1 MHQSMDYECEGLHA
15 IDALLSYSH
24 LQTLVPL
31 PATRAIAEMLLC
43 SFQARVDRAYA
54 ILDELESQKRRES
67 SEDAGGSNED
77 MEVSDRE
84 EADEYADIK
93 SAIRDVQ
100 LAAPWQR
107 VLWLVNLID
116 TMGQSDGAAS
126 TNGVVRAGVG
136 TDAAVDVEDEHST
149 DLDEKDSHWP
159 NIAKKLYSE
168 IVSTRNAN
176 RTIETVSE
184 EEEQQAAPSLSGIVS
199 FLGTVPHATSLQSAI
214 EELWRILLT
223 FKLGKLTVF
232 VTPLDKDKF
241 DDRILERPV
250 DWYEKSIAQRNAV
263 LAAATGDDDL
273 AVISLTTAAESATP
287 SGTRLASTRS
297 ATARQSKAKNYVEID
312 DESDAIPSIK
322 SSDAIHVTDD
332 TYEESP
338 CVVQTARRTRSTAA
352 KLSQTAKKSLSAS
365 SSAMSLVDDSEV
377 VSVNVV
383 RPASFYSSDDS
394 LKHRGNSDKQEPIIT
409 YKSST
414 TSKQTRKN
422 VKESDWLRS
431 VDVLEENGATQAF
444 RVDTSLIEGS
454 RLPAFKKFN
463 TQEQPPYP
471 SQQEQQQSH
480 QHHNTQSQDE
490 YIYAPNRQQPY
501 YKTHQTY
508 PHQQDNNLYH
518 RPHQYYPEHQQNP
531 YYHVQQKQLDPYQYT
546 QHDGPPPISDLPPPP
561 PAPRIPY
568 ERESPRPLPATNA
581 IYEQQVQANMYYH
594 QEQQRNHK
602 APTNYVDLYQ
612 SAPPLSVLPMPPH
625 VEEYFPNDTRTL
637 YDVRGSRGS
646 STPSSSHRN
655 IMPSAESTTPSTPAP
670 ASFTK
675 SVSNIARSVIGNAYR
690 VVQSVVGHSPNTET
704 EIDPSRNTEIEA
716 APPRKRYSKQRET
729 TPCSKLYESNV
740 VGEDRGVIGVGVGA
754 GGGTFR
760 QHEGSQRSEKRSN
773 AAAGG
778 WGNEGGMTLFCDD
791 DERDEELEMEKA
803 RWKRNRSSGGY
814 RRDFDHEERNEV
826 ERAMCMEC
834 NRVEPMVGTNLCQDC
849 QVGHLN
855 GTGGHSIAQ
864 DIEFRTSAA
873 LADLLAD
880 EVSHGG
886 PIRTVG
892 ASAITSRI
900 MIPIATPPLT
910 YANVAASA
918 NSRAQSTLAKQ
929 AEVICID

>member
-1 MHQSMDYECEGLHA
+1 MDYECEGLHA
-15 IDALLSYSH
+15 IDSLLSYSH

-31 PATRAIAEMLLC
+31 PATRGIAEMLLC

-67 SEDAGGSNED
+67 SEETGGSSED
-77 MEVSDRE
+77 MEISDRE

-93 SAIRDVQ
+93 SAIRDVH
-100 LAAPWQR
+100 LAAPWPR

-116 TMGQSDGAAS
+116 TMGQIDGADS

-136 TDAAVDVEDEHST
+136 TDASVDVEDEHST
-149 DLDEKDSHWP
+149 DLNEKDSHWP
-159 NIAKKLYSE
+159 NIAKKLYNE

-184 EEEQQAAPSLSGIVS
+184 EEEQQAAPSLSDIVS

-223 FKLGKLTVF
+223 FKLGKLTIF

-273 AVISLTTAAESATP
+273 AVISLTTAGESASPT
-287 SGTRLASTRS
+287 GTRLSSTRS
-297 ATARQSKAKNYVEID
+297 ATARQQSKAKNYVEID
-312 DESDAIPSIK
+312 DESDAIPSKK

-338 CVVQTARRTRSTAA
+338 FVVQTARRTRSAAA
-352 KLSQTAKKSLSAS
+352 KLSQTAKKSVSAS
-365 SSAMSLVDDSEV
+365 SSAISLVDNSEV

-383 RPASFYSSDDS
+383 KPASFYSSSDS
-394 LKHRGNSDKQEPIIT
+394 SKHRGSSDKKDPVVT

-422 VKESDWLRS
+422 VKENDWLRN
-431 VDVLEENGATQAF
+431 VDVLRENGATQSF
-444 RVDTSLIEGS
+444 HVDASLIEGS
-454 RLPAFKKFN
+454 RLPTFKKFN
-463 TQEQPPYP
+463 SQEQLSYP
-471 SQQEQQQSH
+471 NQQQQQQSH
-480 QHHNTQSQDE
+480 QHHNTQSHNE
-490 YIYAPNRQQPY
+490 YIYAPNRQQSH

-508 PHQQDNNLYH
+508 PHQQDNNQH
-518 RPHQYYPEHQQNP
+518 HHHQYYSEHQQYP
-531 YYHVQQKQLDPYQYT
+531 YYQQQQQQQLDLYRYSQD
-546 QHDGPPPISDLPPPP
+546 DGPAPLSDLPPPP
-561 PAPRIPY
+561 PAPRVPH
-568 ERESPRPLPATNA
+568 ERESPRSLPATNA
-581 IYEQQVQANMYYH
+581 IYEQQVQANMYYN
-594 QEQQRNHK
+594 QEQQRNHP
-602 APTNYVDLYQ
+602 APTNYADLYQ
-612 SAPPLSVLPMPPH
+612 SAPPVPAPSLPQYL
-625 VEEYFPNDTRTL
+625 EEYFQNHSRAR
-637 YDVRGSRGS
+637 YDVGVSQGS
-646 STPSSSHRN
+646 STPSSSQRN
-655 IMPSAESTTPSTPAP
+655 HIPSADSTTTSTPVP
-670 ASFTK
+670 PSFPKTLSNMAK
-675 SVSNIARSVIGNAYR
+675 SVSDTIGNAFR
-690 VVQSVVGHSPNTET
+690 TLQSAVGQTPNMGTD
-704 EIDPSRNTEIEA
+704 IDLSRNTEIEGV
-716 APPRKRYSKQRET
+716 PRKRYSKPRET
-729 TPCSKLYESNV
+729 TPCSKLYESNAV
-740 VGEDRGVIGVGVGA
+740 VEDRGFIGA
-754 GGGTFR
+754 GGKFR

-778 WGNEGGMTLFCDD
+778 WGNEGGVTLFCDD

-803 RWKRNRSSGGY
+803 RRKRNRSGGY
-814 RRDFDHEERNEV
+814 RRDFDNEERDEG

-855 GTGGHSIAQ
+855 GTGGHIAQ
-864 DIEFRTSAA
+864 DIAFRTTAA
-873 LADLLAD
+873 LTDLLAD
-880 EVSHGG
+880 EVV
-886 PIRTVG
+886 PERAIRKVG

-900 MIPIATPPLT
+900 VIPSVPTPPLT

-918 NSRAQSTLAKQ
+918 NSRATSTLAKQ

>member
-1 MHQSMDYECEGLHA
+1 MDYECEGLHA
-15 IDALLSYSH
+15 IDSLLSYSH

-31 PATRAIAEMLLC
+31 PATRGIAEMLLC

-67 SEDAGGSNED
+67 SEEAGDSSED
-77 MEVSDRE
+77 MEISDRE

-93 SAIRDVQ
+93 SAIRDVH
-100 LAAPWQR
+100 LAAPWPR

-116 TMGQSDGAAS
+116 TMGQIDGADS

-136 TDAAVDVEDEHST
+136 TDATVDVEDESST

-159 NIAKKLYSE
+159 NIAKKLYNE

-184 EEEQQAAPSLSGIVS
+184 EEEQQAAPSLSDIVS
-199 FLGTVPHATSLQSAI
+199 FLRTVPHATSLQSAI

-273 AVISLTTAAESATP
+273 AVISLTTAAESASPT
-287 SGTRLASTRS
+287 GTRLASTRF
-297 ATARQSKAKNYVEID
+297 ATARQQSKAKNYVEID
-312 DESDAIPSIK
+312 DESDAIPRKK

-338 CVVQTARRTRSTAA
+338 FVVQTARRTRSAAA
-352 KLSQTAKKSLSAS
+352 KLSQPAKKSFSAS
-365 SSAMSLVDDSEV
+365 SSAISLVDNSDV

-383 RPASFYSSDDS
+383 KPASFYSSSDS
-394 LKHRGNSDKQEPIIT
+394 SKHRGSSDKQDPVVT

-422 VKESDWLRS
+422 VKENDWLRS
-431 VDVLEENGATQAF
+431 VDVPGGNGATQLFHVAA
-444 RVDTSLIEGS
+444 SLREGS

-463 TQEQPPYP
+463 SQEQLSYP
-471 SQQEQQQSH
+471 TQQQQQQSH
-480 QHHNTQSQDE
+480 QHHNTQSQNE
-490 YIYAPNRQQPY
+490 YIYAANRQQSH

-508 PHQQDNNLYH
+508 PHQQDNNQH
-518 RPHQYYPEHQQNP
+518 HHQYYSEHQQYP
-531 YYHVQQKQLDPYQYT
+531 YYQQHQPQQLDLYRYSQD
-546 QHDGPPPISDLPPPP
+546 DGPPPLSDLPPPP
-561 PAPRIPY
+561 PPPRVPH
-568 ERESPRPLPATNA
+568 ERESPRSIPATNA
-581 IYEQQVQANMYYH
+581 IYEQQVQANMYYN
-594 QEQQRNHK
+594 QEQQRNHP
-602 APTNYVDLYQ
+602 APTNYAALYQ
-612 SAPPLSVLPMPPH
+612 SAPPLPVPSMPQYL
-625 VEEYFPNDTRTL
+625 EEYVQNNTRAL
-637 YDVRGSRGS
+637 YDVGVSQGS
-646 STPSSSHRN
+646 STPSSSQRN
-655 IMPSAESTTPSTPAP
+655 HIPSADLTTTSTPAP
-670 ASFTK
+670 PSFKRTVSDMAK
-675 SVSNIARSVIGNAYR
+675 SVSDSIGNAIR
-690 VVQSVVGHSPNTET
+690 TLKSAVGQTPNTGT
-704 EIDPSRNTEIEA
+704 DINLSRNTEIEV
-716 APPRKRYSKQRET
+716 PRKRYSKPRET
-729 TPCSKLYESNV
+729 TPCSKLYESNAV
-740 VGEDRGVIGVGVGA
+740 VEDRGFIGVGVG
-754 GGGTFR
+754 GKFR

-778 WGNEGGMTLFCDD
+778 WGNEGGVTLFCDD

-803 RWKRNRSSGGY
+803 RRKRNRSGGY
-814 RRDFDHEERNEV
+814 RRDFDNEERDEG

-855 GTGGHSIAQ
+855 GTGGHIVQ
-864 DIEFRTSAA
+864 DIAFRTSAA
-873 LADLLAD
+873 LTDLLAD
-880 EVSHGG
+880 EVV
-886 PIRTVG
+886 PERAIRKVG

-900 MIPIATPPLT
+900 VIPSGPTPPLT

-918 NSRAQSTLAKQ
+918 NSRAASTLAKQ